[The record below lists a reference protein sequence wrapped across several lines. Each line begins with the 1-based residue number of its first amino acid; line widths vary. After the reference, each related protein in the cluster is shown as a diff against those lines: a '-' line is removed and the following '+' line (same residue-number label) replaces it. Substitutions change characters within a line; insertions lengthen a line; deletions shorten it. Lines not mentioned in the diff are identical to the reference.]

1 MLTLKQIDKAITSLL
16 LSNFPNI
23 EVQES
28 DVEEGFQRPSFFVSL
43 ETNRTETFQFNRLRE
58 MTCRIYYFPSDRYV
72 YSAEVQDVQD
82 QLEIIFGLNL
92 AVKDRIITIDG
103 AESYVVD
110 KVLQYSFDFTYH
122 ENIDVED
129 AGELMQEIEYNV

>member
-1 MLTLKQIDKAITSLL
+1 MLTLRQIDKAITGLL
-16 LSNFPNI
+16 LKNFPNI

-43 ETNRTETFQFNRLRE
+43 ETNRTETFQFNRVRD

-82 QLEIIFGLNL
+82 QLESIFGLNFK
-92 AVKDRIITIDG
+92 VEDRIITIDD
-103 AESYVVD
+103 AESYEVD
-110 KVLQYSFDFTYH
+110 KVLQYSFDFTYY
-122 ENIDVED
+122 ED
-129 AGELMQEIEYNV
+129 TGEEEKGEKMKELSYNE